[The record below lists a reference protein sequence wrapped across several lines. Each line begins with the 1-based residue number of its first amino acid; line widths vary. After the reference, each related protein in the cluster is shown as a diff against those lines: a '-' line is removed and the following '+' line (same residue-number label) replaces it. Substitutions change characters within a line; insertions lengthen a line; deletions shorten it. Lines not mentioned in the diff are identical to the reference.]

1 MNNYY
6 EIDYETNYDPKL
18 LSAKISCKNMS
29 SLASVYTTQQNNI
42 FTDKIDM
49 DLCEFHNNFD
59 RNIGEFKAKESNLL
73 NGLSVNKKSCIYKR
87 PEYNDGPWK
96 DQYQSSDTFKNN
108 IHSYKLFDYQTRNKT
123 KVIQR
128 N

>member
-6 EIDYETNYDPKL
+6 ELNYETNYNPKL

-29 SLASVYTTQQNNI
+29 YLASIYTKQQNNL
-42 FTDKIDM
+42 FVDKIDM
-49 DLCEFHNNFD
+49 DLCDYHNNLNK
-59 RNIGEFKAKESNLL
+59 NIGDFKAKESNLL
-73 NGLSVNKKSCIYKR
+73 NGHSINKMSCIYKR

-96 DQYQSSDTFKNN
+96 EQYQSSDTFKNN
-108 IHSYKLFDYQTRNKT
+108 IHNYKLFDYQTRNKT